1 MRQARFRT
9 HGAVLTILL
18 AAVLGCG
25 SLSANPSDVVK
36 EFTLQLPADIVSAG
50 SVRLVL
56 KGVSVPRNTPVVLR
70 ARALEPEVALGS
82 AGLVA
87 ESPAAAGPAVHSQVK
102 IDITHALRRWQQKNR
117 DATQLK
123 VRIVPYAG
131 LEPIPQ
137 LEWSVESAQLEP
149 AP

>member
-1 MRQARFRT
+1 MQPASVRARGT
-9 HGAVLTILL
+9 LLTILL

-25 SLSANPSDVVK
+25 SINANPSDVVK
-36 EFTLQLPADIVSAG
+36 EFTLQVPADIVSAG

-87 ESPAAAGPAVHSQVK
+87 ESPAAAGAAYHAQVK
-102 IDITHALRRWQQKNR
+102 IDVTRALRAWQQKNR
-117 DATQLK
+117 DAAQLK

-131 LEPIPQ
+131 LKPIAQ
-137 LEWSVESAQLEP
+137 LEWSIESAQLEP
-149 AP
+149 SR